1 MVPNRFH
8 FSPLILKAYRRMIK
22 RINLS
27 RNCQVQT
34 DEVSYLRLLKPNCT
48 QNHVIT
54 YTYTNF
60 HIISVGLSL
69 QL

>member
-1 MVPNRFH
+1 MAPNQFH
-8 FSPLILKAYRRMIK
+8 FSLLILKANRRMIK
-22 RINLS
+22 RINFS

-54 YTYTNF
+54 YTKTDF
-60 HIISVGLSL
+60 LIISVDLSL